1 MTVLQTKERQVPRE
15 VYQPETIVSMTVAED
30 EAEAQFGSLM
40 KAVRREKNFDPSLP
54 LTITVEQ
61 KPAGY
66 AKSLE
71 ECYHVSLKIVALL
84 GARVSGIEP
93 HDPKHED
100 SSDVLWLSGHPET
113 ELSAG
118 RAIFVTPDTSM
129 EKHWMIDDC
138 NVSKVGRNGTYW
150 TVTVPGSEVIGIV
163 EKLYGGSP
171 VCERGM
177 S

>member
-1 MTVLQTKERQVPRE
+1 MPEETYK
-15 VYQPETIVSMTVAED
+15 PETIVSMTVADD
-30 EAEAQFGSLM
+30 EAESQFGSLM
-40 KAVRREKNFDPSLP
+40 KAVRREENYDPSRP
-54 LTITVEQ
+54 LTVIVEQ
-61 KPAGY
+61 KSEGY
-66 AKSLE
+66 TKSLVG
-71 ECYHVSLKIVALL
+71 CYHVSQKIVALL
-84 GARVSGIEP
+84 GDKVCGIEP
-93 HDPKHED
+93 HDPNHDD
-100 SSDVLWLSGHPET
+100 SSDVLWLSGYPET
-113 ELSAG
+113 ELSLG

>member
-1 MTVLQTKERQVPRE
+1 MPSDTYKPD
-15 VYQPETIVSMTVAED
+15 TIVSMTVSDD
-30 EAEAQFGSLM
+30 EAESQFGSLM

-71 ECYHVSLKIVALL
+71 GCYHVSLKIVALL
-84 GARVSGIEP
+84 GARVSRIEP

-163 EKLYGGSP
+163 ERLYGGNP
-171 VCERGM
+171 ARERGM